1 MISVTPTTNTMN
13 VGWWVRSVPAVTTPG
28 RWSANVPA
36 NAMTAMIGMNLP
48 ATIANANA
56 TLYQVVLP
64 LNPPN
69 ALPLLAAELVKA
81 GFD

>member
-1 MISVTPTTNTMN
+1 MISVAPTINAMN
-13 VGWWVRSVPAVTTPG
+13 VGWWVRSVPAVITPG

-36 NAMTAMIGMNLP
+36 IAMHSDDRQKPPRHHGD
-48 ATIANANA
+48 ANA

-69 ALPLLAAELVKA
+69 ALPLLAAELVNA
-81 GFD
+81 